1 MKYILVGIA
10 LCLSLPIF
18 AQQRVTGKVTDSSG
32 VALPFVNVIL
42 KNSPV
47 GTTTNS
53 NGVYEL
59 ELTDLNGDLEFS
71 SLGFESKIVSI
82 DGRDRI
88 NVSLIE
94 AEALLN
100 EVVITALGLER
111 ETRELGYAV
120 QSVESGEISE
130 V

>member
-10 LCLSLPIF
+10 MCLSLPIF
-18 AQQRVTGKVTDSSG
+18 AKQRVTGKVTDSSG

-42 KNSPV
+42 KNSSV

-71 SLGFESKIVSI
+71 SLGFESKTVSI

-100 EVVITALGLER
+100 EVVITA
-111 ETRELGYAV
+111 
-120 QSVESGEISE
+120 
-130 V
+130 